1 MITSMKRRAV
11 ELPASPLFFFICK
24 ARFFAGLF
32 FGVFFTFDRDTR
44 LKQLQPVY

>member
-11 ELPASPLFFFICK
+11 ELPASSLFFFICK

-32 FGVFFTFDRDTR
+32 FDVFFPNRDMR
-44 LKQLQPVY
+44 LKQLQPVL